1 MTLLMVWTDGV
12 IILGSD
18 RFEINPNLSGFFYL
32 IFKKHIYAKINL
44 MQNVFLKTERLTLRY
59 ITQNDFEELK
69 IILQDKNIMYA
80 WEYDF
85 TDKDVQEWIEKNLKC
100 YKKYNLGFFII
111 SENTS
116 GKVIGQ
122 AALKP
127 DIIENNQYYEIGYI
141 LKKEYR
147 HKGYATEAVKALKEY
162 AFNTLN
168 LNEVIFDFNLTNE
181 DIEKI
186 KLLDKG
192 KTLFGW
198 Y

>member
-1 MTLLMVWTDGV
+1 
-12 IILGSD
+12 
-18 RFEINPNLSGFFYL
+18 
-32 IFKKHIYAKINL
+32 

-147 HKGYATEAVKALKEY
+147 YKGYATEAVKALKEY

-168 LNEVIFDFNLTNE
+168 LNEIIFDFNLTNE